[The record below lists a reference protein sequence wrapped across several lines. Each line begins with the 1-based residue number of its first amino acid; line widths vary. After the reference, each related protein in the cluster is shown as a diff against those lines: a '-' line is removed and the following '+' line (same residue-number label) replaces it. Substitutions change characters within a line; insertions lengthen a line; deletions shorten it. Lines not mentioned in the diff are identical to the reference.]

1 MKNKILM
8 CVIVLLVVMTNIS
21 CGNNLESN
29 NIGLDTGLKDDSE
42 DADDYK
48 DDSVGDFEDTDDYFV
63 EKYSIYRNPI
73 DKYYWPQIYSWDASQ
88 TEIREAQKAYKKAWK
103 MEYQNMMK
111 WLKKKCVY
119 DEDKRNI
126 KLLEEKIEDQIK
138 IEKKVMEIELI
149 NAYKTNPDS
158 SQAPNSVSRISLL
171 GHGTQERLAQ
181 SEGELYRDV
190 CMRILNL
197 HGDEGVY
204 EFKFRV
210 ADA

>member
-8 CVIVLLVVMTNIS
+8 CVIVLVVAMISIS
-21 CGNNLESN
+21 CSNKLKSN
-29 NIGLDTGLKDDSE
+29 NTGLETSLEDDSE
-42 DADDYK
+42 DV
-48 DDSVGDFEDTDDYFV
+48 DDSEDTDDYFV

-73 DKYYWPQIYSWDASQ
+73 DKYFWPQIYSWNASQ
-88 TEIREAQKAYKKAWK
+88 AEIREAQKAYKKAWK
-103 MEYQNMMK
+103 IEYRNMMK

-119 DEDKRNI
+119 DEDKKNI
-126 KLLEEKIEDQIK
+126 KLLEQKITDQIN
-138 IEKKVMEIELI
+138 IEKKVMETELI

-158 SQAPNSVSRISLL
+158 SQVKNSISRISLL

-197 HGDEGVY
+197 HGGEGEY
-204 EFKFRV
+204 EFKFHD
-210 ADA
+210 ADY